1 VTSRRPAPA
10 RSVTRIATAA
20 GGGFAAFY
28 TFYTT
33 ASSTLDGTGI
43 SAGTRVGIVML
54 VVVAVQP
61 LPLLARNWVK
71 NRRLAVM
78 LALASMGVGSAILPV
93 ANQWP
98 GSVLLGLGFGVFVVM
113 STVWVKEQAAPG
125 QTGRAL
131 GTYGFGSAAGGA
143 LGAPIGL
150 YAAEQG
156 GQLAVAIVGCAFAL
170 CALIPGTQAKAATE
184 HRSNPQAAQAPA
196 EPTDQLAGQR
206 ASSTI
211 AVVGIS
217 LLGHL
222 LAVSLYA
229 AVLSSVGNTSGAWLP
244 VLAALIIQVCL
255 APGRLVG
262 GHVSDRYPPL
272 VILVLAVG
280 LLTVTT
286 VGFSVL
292 TSHLGILVAV
302 AVIGFASGVGQTAAL
317 TAMMRR
323 ARTSRATEA
332 ASAGWNI
339 AFDGGLGIGA
349 LAAGWLTIQGL
360 LPTA

>member
-1 VTSRRPAPA
+1 MTSRRPAST
-10 RSVTRIATAA
+10 RSVACIAVAA

-33 ASSTLDGTGI
+33 APDTLDGTGI
-43 SAGTRVGIVML
+43 SAGARVGIVML

-61 LPLLARNWVK
+61 LLLLGRNWVK

-78 LALASMGVGSAILPV
+78 LALTSMGMGSAILPV

-98 GSVLLGLGFGVFVVM
+98 GSFLLGLGFGIFVVM

-156 GQLAVAIVGCAFAL
+156 GQLAVAVVGCAFAL
-170 CALIPGTQAKAATE
+170 CALIPARQAKTATG
-184 HRSNPQAAQAPA
+184 HRSSPQAAHAPA
-196 EPTDQLAGQR
+196 KPTIAAPQ
-206 ASSTI
+206 ASSAI
-211 AVVGIS
+211 AVVTLS
-217 LLGHL
+217 LLGHV

-229 AVLSSVGNTSGAWLP
+229 AVLSSVGNTSGTWLP
-244 VLAALIIQVCL
+244 VLAAFIIQVCL

-262 GHVSDRYPPL
+262 GHLSDRYRPP
-272 VILVLAVG
+272 VVLVLAVG
-280 LLTVTT
+280 VLALSTA
-286 VGFSVL
+286 GFAVV
-292 TSHLGILVAV
+292 TSHLGTLVAV
-302 AVIGFASGVGQTAAL
+302 SVIGFASGVGQTAAL

-323 ARTSRATEA
+323 AQTPRATET

-349 LAAGWLTIQGL
+349 LAAGWMTNQG
-360 LPTA
+360 

>member
-1 VTSRRPAPA
+1 MA
-10 RSVTRIATAA
+10 RIATAA

-61 LPLLARNWVK
+61 LLLLGRNWVK

-78 LALASMGVGSAILPV
+78 LALTSMGVGSAVLPV

-98 GSVLLGLGFGVFVVM
+98 GSLLLGLGFGVFVVM

-150 YAAEQG
+150 YAVEQG
-156 GQLAVAIVGCAFAL
+156 GQLAVAVVGCAFAL
-170 CALIPGTQAKAATE
+170 CALLPAWQAKATTG
-184 HRSNPQAAQAPA
+184 HRSDSQAGHGPEEATVA
-196 EPTDQLAGQR
+196 DQLAGPR
-206 ASSTI
+206 ASSAT
-211 AVVGIS
+211 AVVSIS

-244 VLAALIIQVCL
+244 VLAALIIQVTL

-262 GHVSDRYPPL
+262 GHLSDRYPPL
-272 VILVLAVG
+272 LILVLAVG
-280 LLTVTT
+280 LLTLST
-286 VGFSVL
+286 VGFSVI
-292 TSHLGILVAV
+292 TSQLGILVAV

-323 ARTSRATEA
+323 ARTSRATET

-349 LAAGWLTIQGL
+349 LAAGWLTIQG
-360 LPTA
+360 

>member
-1 VTSRRPAPA
+1 MA
-10 RSVTRIATAA
+10 RIATAA

-33 ASSTLDGTGI
+33 ASSTLDGTDI

-61 LPLLARNWVK
+61 LLILGRNWVK

-78 LALASMGVGSAILPV
+78 LALTSMGVGSTILPM

-98 GSVLLGLGFGVFVVM
+98 GSLLLGLGFGAFVVM

-143 LGAPIGL
+143 LGAPTGL
-150 YAAEQG
+150 YAAQHG
-156 GQLAVAIVGCAFAL
+156 GQLAIAVVGCAFAL
-170 CALIPGTQAKAATE
+170 CALLLARQAETATD
-184 HRSNPQAAQAPA
+184 HHSDSQAAYAP
-196 EPTDQLAGQR
+196 EVPTVADQLAGPR
-206 ASSTI
+206 ASPATAFVS
-211 AVVGIS
+211 IS

-229 AVLSSVGNTSGAWLP
+229 AVLSSMGNTSGTWLP
-244 VLAALIIQVCL
+244 VLAALIIQVTL

-262 GHVSDRYPPL
+262 GYLSDRHPPL
-272 VILVLAVG
+272 VILALAVG
-280 LLTVTT
+280 LLTLSTAIR
-286 VGFSVL
+286 SVI
-292 TSHLGILVAV
+292 TSHPGALITVA
-302 AVIGFASGVGQTAAL
+302 AIGFASGIGQTAAL
-317 TAMMRR
+317 TAMMRCTQT
-323 ARTSRATEA
+323 ARATET

-339 AFDGGLGIGA
+339 TFDVGLGIGA
-349 LAAGWLTIQGL
+349 FAASWLTLQG
-360 LPTA
+360 

>member
-1 VTSRRPAPA
+1 MTSRRPAPA
-10 RSVTRIATAA
+10 RSVVRIATAA

-61 LPLLARNWVK
+61 LLLLGRNWIK

-78 LALASMGVGSAILPV
+78 LALTSMGVGSAILSV

-98 GSVLLGLGFGVFVVM
+98 GSLLLGLGFGVFVVM

-150 YAAEQG
+150 YAVEHG
-156 GQLAVAIVGCAFAL
+156 GRLAVAIVGCAFAL
-170 CALIPGTQAKAATE
+170 CALIPARQAKTVTE
-184 HRSNPQAAQAPA
+184 DGSISQAADAPA
-196 EPTDQLAGQR
+196 KSTSTGPLAAQR
-206 ASSTI
+206 ASSAI
-211 AVVGIS
+211 VVVSIS

-229 AVLSSVGNTSGAWLP
+229 AVLSSVGTTSGAWLP
-244 VLAALIIQVCL
+244 VLAALVIQVCL

-262 GHVSDRYPPL
+262 GHLSDRYPPL

-280 LLTVTT
+280 LLALST
-286 VGFSVL
+286 VGFAVI

-323 ARTSRATEA
+323 ARTPRATET

-349 LAAGWLTIQGL
+349 LAAGWVTIQG
-360 LPTA
+360 

>member
-1 VTSRRPAPA
+1 MTSTSPRRAPA
-10 RSVTRIATAA
+10 RSVVRIATAA

-43 SAGTRVGIVML
+43 SAGTRAGIVML

-61 LPLLARNWVK
+61 LLLLGRNWVR

-78 LALASMGVGSAILPV
+78 LALTSMGVGSAILPV

-98 GSVLLGLGFGVFVVM
+98 GSLLLGLGFGVFVVM

-131 GTYGFGSAAGGA
+131 GAYGFGSAAGGA

-150 YAAEQG
+150 YVVEHG
-156 GQLAVAIVGCAFAL
+156 GQMGVAIVGCAFAL
-170 CALIPGTQAKAATE
+170 GALIPARQAKTATE
-184 HRSNPQAAQAPA
+184 HRFSRQTAHTPA
-196 EPTDQLAGQR
+196 KSTSTDPLAGPR
-206 ASSTI
+206 ASSAI
-211 AVVGIS
+211 AVASIS
-217 LLGHL
+217 LPGHL

-229 AVLSSVGNTSGAWLP
+229 AVLSSVGTTSGAWLP
-244 VLAALIIQVCL
+244 VLAALVIQVCL
-255 APGRLVG
+255 VPGRLVG
-262 GHVSDRYPPL
+262 GHLSDQYPPL

-280 LLTVTT
+280 FLALST
-286 VGFSVL
+286 VGFAVIISRPG
-292 TSHLGILVAV
+292 TLVAV

-317 TAMMRR
+317 TAMMRC
-323 ARTSRATEA
+323 ARTPRATET

-349 LAAGWLTIQGL
+349 LAAGWMTTQG
-360 LPTA
+360 